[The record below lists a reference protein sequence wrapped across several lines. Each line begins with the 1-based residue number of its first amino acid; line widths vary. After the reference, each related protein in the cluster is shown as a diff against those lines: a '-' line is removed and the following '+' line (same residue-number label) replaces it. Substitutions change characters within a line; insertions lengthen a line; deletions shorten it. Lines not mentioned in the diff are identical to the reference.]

1 MSRVKR
7 VGILTS
13 GGDCPGL
20 NAAIRAFVKLALR
33 RGVEVWGFKNGWEGV
48 VNGDYRVL
56 KARDVSGILPMGGTI
71 LGTSRFNPLKS
82 RKDVDRAL
90 SVLDNLDAL
99 IVIGGNGS
107 LHIAHAFQEMW
118 GRVVFIP
125 KTIDN
130 DVWGTESIG
139 FNTAVDVATYLI
151 DRLHTTAESHRRV
164 FVVQLMGRHTGWI
177 TLYAGMASGADVM
190 VIPEFPMSERQILE
204 YILRRK
210 RMGKSFSIVA
220 VAEGVRYA
228 RQREQN
234 VGIYLQRYIAEELD
248 IETRFVEI
256 GYVLRGGTPT
266 AYDRL
271 MAHEM
276 GHLAFELIEEGR
288 FGCMTAYGG
297 YVERG
302 MPIREAVG
310 RLKTV
315 PPEEYYAA
323 IPYFG

>member
-1 MSRVKR
+1 M
-7 VGILTS
+7 TS

-33 RGVEVWGFKNGWEGV
+33 KGVEVWGFSDGWEGV
-48 VNGDYRVL
+48 VEGRYRVL
-56 KARDVSGILPMGGTI
+56 KARDVSGILPQGGTI

-82 RKDVDRAL
+82 ERDVQRAL
-90 SVLDNLDAL
+90 ANLDELDAL
-99 IVIGGNGS
+99 VVIGGNGS
-107 LHIAHAFQEMW
+107 IHIAHAFQEMW
-118 GRVVFIP
+118 GKVIFIP

-130 DVWGTESIG
+130 DIWGTESIG
-139 FNTAVDVATYLI
+139 FNTAVEVATTLI

-177 TLYAGMASGADVM
+177 TLYAGMAAGADVM
-190 VIPEFPMSERQILE
+190 VIPEFPMSEEKIAE
-204 YILRRK
+204 YVMRRK
-210 RMGKSFSIVA
+210 RMGKNFSIVA

-228 RQREQN
+228 RQREHN
-234 VGIYLQRYIAEELD
+234 VGIYLQRYLARELE

-276 GHLAFELIEEGR
+276 GHFAFVLFEEGR
-288 FGCMTAYGG
+288 FGCMTAYNG

-302 MPIREAVG
+302 LPIREAVG

-315 PPEEYYAA
+315 PAEEYFAA
-323 IPYFG
+323 LPYFG

>member
-1 MSRVKR
+1 MRTLRR

-33 RGVEVWGFKNGWEGV
+33 KGVEVWGFRNGWEGV
-48 VNGDYRVL
+48 VEKNYRRL
-56 KARDVSGILPMGGTI
+56 TARDVSGILPLGGTI
-71 LGTSRFNPLKS
+71 LGTSRYNPLR
-82 RKDVDRAL
+82 RKGDVERAL
-90 SVLDNLDAL
+90 STLENLDAL
-99 IVIGGNGS
+99 VVIGGNGS
-107 LHIAHAFQEMW
+107 IHIAHAFQRMW
-118 GRVVFIP
+118 GKVIFIP

-130 DVWGTESIG
+130 DIWGTESIG
-139 FNTAVDVATYLI
+139 FNTAVEVATHLI
-151 DRLHTTAESHRRV
+151 DRLHSTAESHRRV

-177 TLYAGMASGADVM
+177 TLYAGMAAGADVM
-190 VIPEFPMSERQILE
+190 VIPEFPIGEEEIAR
-204 YILRRK
+204 YVLRRK

-228 RQREQN
+228 HQREQN
-234 VGIYLQRYIAEELD
+234 VGIYLQRYLARVLD

-276 GHLAFELIEEGR
+276 GHLAFVLAEEGR
-288 FGCMTAYGG
+288 FGCVTAYNG

-302 MPIREAVG
+302 VPIERMVG

-315 PPEEYYAA
+315 PPEEYFAA
-323 IPYFG
+323 LPYFG